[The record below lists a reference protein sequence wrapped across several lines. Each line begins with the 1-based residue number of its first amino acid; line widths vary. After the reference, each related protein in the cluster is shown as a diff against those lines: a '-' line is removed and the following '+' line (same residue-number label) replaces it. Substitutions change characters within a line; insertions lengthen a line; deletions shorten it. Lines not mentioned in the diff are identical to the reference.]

1 MARADANGQN
11 PGERYIRVALV
22 YDAAA
27 TQDGLERMARVLTND
42 MAAAPKEAGS

>member
-11 PGERYIRVALV
+11 PGARYVRVALV

-27 TQDGLERMARVLTND
+27 TQDGLERMARVLTAGH
-42 MAAAPKEAGS
+42 AAATEEA